1 MINLYREGIFILDVF
16 IGYDVDIK
24 NSVHFI
30 AGIHIFLSQQDSY
43 SSRQASLTA
52 LLL

>member
-30 AGIHIFLSQQDSY
+30 AGIHIVYLSKTHTP
-43 SSRQASLTA
+43 AVKPA
-52 LLL
+52 